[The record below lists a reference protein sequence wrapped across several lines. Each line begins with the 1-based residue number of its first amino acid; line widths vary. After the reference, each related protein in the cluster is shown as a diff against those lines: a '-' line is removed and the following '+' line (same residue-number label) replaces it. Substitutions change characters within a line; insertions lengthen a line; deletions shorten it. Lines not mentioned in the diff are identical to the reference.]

1 MWSYRYDPYTLMH
14 YNSKYY
20 DPVEASQYNHEYYE
34 RHKKLKGRNTAGG
47 LTEEGQSKAAY
58 VKEKINT
65 ERDTNL
71 SKEQEQYEK
80 EREIRNNAQKRTM
93 EQHRIIMNQRI
104 TSLQN
109 ILKRMPDNQ
118 KYAQAPKIKA
128 AIEKL
133 RKDNDTKRKA
143 LMEAHTKSNYDESQ
157 KYYEK
162 KKEIQETAKETY
174 QEEIDKLSKEY
185 KKAKKGSSSSGG
197 SKKFTD

>member
-1 MWSYRYDPYTLMH
+1 MWQFRYDPYSLMH

-20 DPVEASQYNHEYYE
+20 DPVAASQYNHEYYE

-47 LTEEGQSKAAY
+47 LTEEGQAKAAY
-58 VKEKINT
+58 VKERINE

-109 ILKRMPDNQ
+109 ILKRMPDSQ
-118 KYAQAPKIKA
+118 KAAQAPKIKA
-128 AIEKL
+128 AIDKL
-133 RKDNDTKRKA
+133 RKDNDTKRKS
-143 LMEAHTKSNYDESQ
+143 LMEQHAKANAESSQ
-157 KYYEK
+157 KHSET
-162 KKEIQETAKETY
+162 KKEIREYAKNTY

-185 KKAKKGSSSSGG
+185 KKAKKGSSGG
-197 SKKFTD
+197 PRKFTD